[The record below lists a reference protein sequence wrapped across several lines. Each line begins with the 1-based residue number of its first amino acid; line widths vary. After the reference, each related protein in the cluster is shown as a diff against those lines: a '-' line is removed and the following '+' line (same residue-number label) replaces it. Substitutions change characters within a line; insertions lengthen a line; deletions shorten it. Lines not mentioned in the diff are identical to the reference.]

1 MDLQAKTVLLTG
13 GTNGIGRELALQLQA
28 KGTEVITTGRNAE
41 RVTAMRRSGFE
52 VIEADL
58 SDAAGVDGLLAAMAG
73 RDIDALI
80 NNAGQL
86 VDHEFRTGPSHTSPR
101 AGTPDPDASDAAIY
115 ANLTAPIR
123 LIVGLME
130 TLKSRPEAAI
140 VNVTSGL
147 AIAPAA
153 RASVYCAT
161 KAGLRFYTLGLRTQL
176 KDTNIHV
183 IEALPPVVDTQ
194 MNEGRDAPKMSAQ
207 ECARRILVAI
217 EKNKAEAN
225 IGITKALR
233 VVEAISPALAKTLTL
248 RL

>member
-1 MDLQAKTVLLTG
+1 MELSGKSILLTG
-13 GTNGIGRELALQLQA
+13 GTNGIGRELALQLKA
-28 KGTEVITTGRNAE
+28 KGASVTTTGRNPE
-41 RVTAMRRSGFE
+41 RVAAMREAGFE

-58 SDAAGVDGLLAAMAG
+58 SDATGVDALLAALEG
-73 RDIDALI
+73 RTIDVLI

-86 VDHEFRTGPSHTSPR
+86 VDHEFRSGGRFTSPN
-101 AGTPDPDASDAAIY
+101 AGAPDPDATDGAIY
-115 ANLTAPIR
+115 ANLNAPIR

-130 TLKSRPEAAI
+130 MLKSRPEAAI

-161 KAGLRFYTLGLRTQL
+161 KAGLRFYTLALRAQL
-176 KDTNIHV
+176 ADTNIHV

-194 MNEGRDAPKMSAQ
+194 MNEGNDMKKMSPA
-207 ECARRILVAI
+207 ECARQIMVAI

-225 IGITKALR
+225 IGVTKALR
-233 VVEAISPALAKTLTL
+233 VVDGISPGLAKSITLKF
-248 RL
+248 